1 MNGQRERQSTKTH
14 CMGIRRNETTVNG
27 RTVEMETNYD
37 SSFVQWK
44 RVTAADAAAA
54 AGLRGKVPSNDQAED
69 SAGLGYPHPMVYY
82 RGI

>member
-1 MNGQRERQSTKTH
+1 MNRVTPNEWAAKAPNMENPLYGSSL
-14 CMGIRRNETTVNG
+14 NETTVN
-27 RTVEMETNYD
+27 RTMTHRTNNG
-37 SSFVQWK
+37 K

-54 AGLRGKVPSNDQAED
+54 AGLRGEVPSNDQAED

>member
-1 MNGQRERQSTKTH
+1 MGSESAKVRNPIVREFAE
-14 CMGIRRNETTVNG
+14 NEATVNG